1 MKSIKNKYLTVKDS
15 GIAIRRYIYIS
26 DAIKM
31 MINILICG
39 KQSIYNVAG
48 KERTTIAQIAK
59 KIGKILEIKVKFQKK
74 DSLAG
79 APKNI
84 SLSLDRYENEFGR
97 QKLTSLNRGL
107 NKTIKWYQ
115 AL

>member
-1 MKSIKNKYLTVKDS
+1 MTNYIQDPKLRSLAEIATSLGKIKFAK
-15 GIAIRRYIYIS
+15 GCI
-26 DAIKM
+26 
-31 MINILICG
+31 G
-39 KQSIYNVAG
+39 KQL
-48 KERTTIAQIAK
+48 
-59 KIGKILEIKVKFQKK
+59 KILEIKVKFQKK